1 LPDSPNNLTDA
12 YGRVHTYL
20 RIAVTDRCNL
30 RCVYCMPEEGV
41 PWRPREEIL
50 SLEELLRVARVCA
63 RLGVRKV
70 RLTGGE
76 PTLRKGITTLVG
88 WLAAVPGIDTVALTT
103 NGVRLAEMAQ
113 TLRDA
118 GLTRLNISLD
128 TLRPERF
135 ARIGRREYFPQVLA
149 GIDAAGA
156 AGFSTLKLN
165 VVVLAGM
172 NDDELPDFVEFVRE
186 RPINVRFIEEMPMP
200 GNGWDEWERFPAPKM
215 KERLEQRYAL
225 VPVAG
230 ADPKAVAA
238 DYRIDGIRGTISFI
252 TPLSDAF
259 CARCSRLR
267 LTADGSIKSCLF
279 HPAEVNLRHALRT
292 GATDEEL
299 ITLIRAAVAL
309 KPEAHP
315 PTGELATANHRLMSD
330 IGG

>member
-1 LPDSPNNLTDA
+1 L
-12 YGRVHTYL
+12 
-20 RIAVTDRCNL
+20 
-30 RCVYCMPEEGV
+30 

-63 RLGVRKV
+63 SLGVRKV

-76 PTLRKGITTLVG
+76 PTLRKGITTLIG

-103 NGVRLAEMAQ
+103 NGVLLDEKARE
-113 TLRDA
+113 LRDA
-118 GLTRLNISLD
+118 GLTRINISLD
-128 TLRPERF
+128 TLRSERF
-135 ARIGRREYFPQVLA
+135 SRIGRREYLPRVLA
-149 GIDAAGA
+149 GIDAAVA
-156 AGFSTLKLN
+156 AGFPSIKMN
-165 VVVLAGM
+165 VVVLSGL
-172 NDDELPDFVEFVRE
+172 NDDELLDFIEFVRA
-186 RPINVRFIEEMPMP
+186 RPINIRFIEEMPMP
-200 GNGWDEWERFPAPKM
+200 GNGWDGWGRFPAGEM
-215 KERLEQRYAL
+215 KARIEQRYSL
-225 VPVAG
+225 IPIEG

-267 LTADGSIKSCLF
+267 LTADGSIRSCLF
-279 HPAEVNLRHALRT
+279 HPAETNLRHALRT

-299 ITLIRAAVAL
+299 ITLIRAAIAL

-315 PTGELATANHRLMSD
+315 PAEELAAANHRYMSD

>member
-1 LPDSPNNLTDA
+1 MNSLVDA

-30 RCVYCMPEEGV
+30 RCVYCMPEQGV

-50 SLEELLRVARVCA
+50 TLEEMLRVARVCA
-63 RLGVRKV
+63 SLGVRKV

-76 PTLRKGITTLVG
+76 PTLRRGIEKLVG
-88 WLAAVPGIDTVALTT
+88 WLAALPGIDTAALTT
-103 NGVRLAEMAQ
+103 NGVLLGEMAR

-118 GLTRLNISLD
+118 GLTHLNISLD

-135 ARIGRREYFPQVLA
+135 ARIGRRDDFARVLA
-149 GIDAAGA
+149 GIDAAVA
-156 AGFSTLKLN
+156 AGFPSLKLN
-165 VVVLAGM
+165 VVVLAGL
-172 NDDELPDFVEFVRE
+172 NDDELLDFVEFVRE
-186 RPINVRFIEEMPMP
+186 RPINIRFIEEMPMP
-200 GNGWDEWERFPAPKM
+200 GNGWEGWGRFPAQEM
-215 KERLEQRYAL
+215 KARIGQHYQL
-225 VPVAG
+225 VLVED

-252 TPLSDAF
+252 TPLSEAF

-299 ITLIRAAVAL
+299 ITLIRAAIAL

-315 PTGELATANHRLMSD
+315 PAEELAAANHRFMSD

>member
-1 LPDSPNNLTDA
+1 MNSLVDPF
-12 YGRVHTYL
+12 GRVHTYL

-30 RCVYCMPEEGV
+30 RCVYCMPEQGV

-50 SLEELLRVARVCA
+50 ALEELLRVARACA
-63 RLGVRKV
+63 SLGVRKV

-76 PTLRKGITTLVG
+76 PTLRKGIEELVG

-103 NGVRLAEMAQ
+103 NGVLLGKMAQ

-118 GLTRLNISLD
+118 GLTHLNISLD

-135 ARIGRREYFPQVLA
+135 ARVARRDDLQRVLA
-149 GIDAAGA
+149 GIDASVA
-156 AGFSTLKLN
+156 AGFSSLKMN

-172 NDDELPDFVEFVRE
+172 NDDELLDFVEFVRE
-186 RPINVRFIEEMPMP
+186 RPINIRFIEEMPMP
-200 GNGWDEWERFPAPKM
+200 GNGWEGWGRFPAGDM
-215 KERLEQRYAL
+215 KARIEQCYAL
-225 VPVAG
+225 IPVAA

-259 CARCSRLR
+259 CERCSRLR

-299 ITLIRAAVAL
+299 ITLIRAAIAL

-315 PTGELATANHRLMSD
+315 PAEELAAANHRYMSD